1 MPIVRFPRLACSR
14 LMQLKILADSIPV
27 REVLGPLD
35 REVDGIFYDSRRV
48 QKNGLYVA
56 VRGATFDGHKFTEQ
70 AIERGASAIVVE
82 RPESHSR
89 ATSIVVADSRVAL
102 ADLAFTFYKKPA
114 LRLKMAGVT
123 GTNGKTTTTFLLK
136 HICEN
141 AGLRSGLIGTVRYEI
156 GERVL
161 PATRTTPESLDL
173 QELLAQMA
181 GAGCK
186 AAMMEVSS
194 HALAQERTRGLEWDV
209 AVFTNLTQDHLDFHQ
224 TMENYFEA
232 KARLFTGLKN
242 QPNKKQAS
250 AVINLD
256 DRYGEQLVERLGDD
270 VPVVTYGMSARA
282 DFRASN
288 YRAEFSGTSFQL
300 DARGKIYLV
309 RVPLIG
315 RFNVLNAM
323 AALAAANSLGISLRE
338 AVLSLAKSPQ
348 VPGRLET
355 VPAKRQFQVFV
366 DYAHTPDALLNVLKT
381 LRELGPRRLIVV
393 FGAGGD
399 RDKQKRPLMGRVAD
413 QNADYS
419 IITSDNPRK
428 EDPLAIIAEVKKGFR
443 SSNFETVPDRAEAIT
458 RAIALAQ
465 PRDIILIAGK
475 GHETYQEFA
484 DHTIPFD
491 DRQMALRALENRPLE
506 FSHGPAFDSTK
517 SRSSPGPFGKTGD
530 GDALSLS
537 APTRAPPSRAIF
549 SSPCGRKFR
558 RPQIRR
564 RRLPARRGR
573 RDRGNEMERQTAPDF
588 ALLRVAD
595 TLVAYQQVAANYRR
609 SLGLKVVAITG
620 SNGKTSTKD
629 FTASVLAH
637 RFHVTK
643 TEGNF
648 NNHVGLP
655 RTMLEATAQDQI
667 GVWEI
672 GMNHPGEIAPLAQ
685 LARPDVAIITNIG
698 IAHLEFMGTR
708 EAIAQEKGELAAA
721 LPPRHPH
728 SQPRRR
734 IRRCH
739 RATHFGQGHFRRH
752 RARRSAG
759 ARNCA
764 DRGRGRVYHP

>member
-1 MPIVRFPRLACSR
+1 MPTAKFPRLACPR
-14 LMQLKILADSIPV
+14 LMQLKLLADSIPV
-27 REVLGPLD
+27 QEVLGPLD

-56 VRGATFDGHKFTEQ
+56 VRGAHFDGHKFTEQ

-89 ATSIVVADSRVAL
+89 ATSLVVADSRIAL
-102 ADLAFTFYKKPA
+102 ADLAFTFFKKPA

-123 GTNGKTTTTFLLK
+123 GTNGKTTTTFLIK

-141 AGLRSGLIGTVRYEI
+141 AGLRCGLIGTVRYEI

-181 GAGCK
+181 AAGCK
-186 AAMMEVSS
+186 AAVMEVSS

-209 AVFTNLTQDHLDFHQ
+209 AVFTNLTQDHLDFHR
-224 TMENYFEA
+224 TMANYFEA
-232 KARLFTGLKN
+232 KARLFTGLKI
-242 QPNKKQAS
+242 QPNKKEPS
-250 AVINLD
+250 AVINID
-256 DRYGEQLVERLGDD
+256 DRHGEQLVNRLKDYD
-270 VPVVTYGMSARA
+270 LPVVTYGMSARA

-323 AALAAANSLGISLRE
+323 AALAAANSLGVSLRD

-348 VPGRLET
+348 VPGRLEA
-355 VPAKRQFQVFV
+355 VPAKRQFQIFV
-366 DYAHTPDALLNVLKT
+366 DYAHTDDALLNVLKT

-399 RDKQKRPLMGRVAD
+399 RDHQKRPLMGRVAD

-428 EDPLAIIAEVKKGFR
+428 EDPLAIIAEVRKGFH
-443 SSNFETVPDRAEAIT
+443 SDNFETVPDRAEAIA

-506 FSHGPAFDSTK
+506 F
-517 SRSSPGPFGKTGD
+517 
-530 GDALSLS
+530 
-537 APTRAPPSRAIF
+537 
-549 SSPCGRKFR
+549 
-558 RPQIRR
+558 
-564 RRLPARRGR
+564 
-573 RDRGNEMERQTAPDF
+573 
-588 ALLRVAD
+588 
-595 TLVAYQQVAANYRR
+595 
-609 SLGLKVVAITG
+609 
-620 SNGKTSTKD
+620 
-629 FTASVLAH
+629 
-637 RFHVTK
+637 
-643 TEGNF
+643 
-648 NNHVGLP
+648 
-655 RTMLEATAQDQI
+655 
-667 GVWEI
+667 
-672 GMNHPGEIAPLAQ
+672 
-685 LARPDVAIITNIG
+685 
-698 IAHLEFMGTR
+698 
-708 EAIAQEKGELAAA
+708 
-721 LPPRHPH
+721 
-728 SQPRRR
+728 
-734 IRRCH
+734 
-739 RATHFGQGHFRRH
+739 
-752 RARRSAG
+752 
-759 ARNCA
+759 
-764 DRGRGRVYHP
+764 